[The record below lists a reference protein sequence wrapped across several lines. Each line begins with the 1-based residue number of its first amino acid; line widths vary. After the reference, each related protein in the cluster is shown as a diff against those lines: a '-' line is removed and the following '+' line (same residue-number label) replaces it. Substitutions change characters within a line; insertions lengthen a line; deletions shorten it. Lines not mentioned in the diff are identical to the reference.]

1 MSGRGFV
8 VGLLPAEARLR
19 PPRDQARHSADA
31 RGSSMAST
39 FWFITQHDNSMTSCL
54 VFDELDRCTS
64 RPKFKNIPPLKTRS
78 IEFPR
83 PLYIFGENQLYRR
96 VEGMEWLSR
105 LIFRAT
111 GMTLPIVT
119 AKFGLPQA
127 RTRAFFPQKMT
138 IWVHKVNRMICV

>member
-1 MSGRGFV
+1 M
-8 VGLLPAEARLR
+8 
-19 PPRDQARHSADA
+19 
-31 RGSSMAST
+31 
-39 FWFITQHDNSMTSCL
+39 
-54 VFDELDRCTS
+54 
-64 RPKFKNIPPLKTRS
+64 
-78 IEFPR
+78 

-127 RTRAFFPQKMT
+127 GFFPIAT
-138 IWVHKVNRMICV
+138 DVHVRYGHPVDVGPREDDPSDARVEEVFGRYRAELERLFDANAGDCLPPEVAKRGLKIVRLSGDS